1 MKKYTTQDVHNRIK
15 KILYS
20 LTGITLADNKDI
32 MISNRIDKLK
42 RDSKY
47 QGDIMDLLDMVE
59 NGSNHVTDFI
69 NSFTTNKTHFFRED
83 FHFIDL
89 KNRVLPQIA
98 SENRKI
104 DMYCS
109 ASSTGEEPYSMAMT
123 VLEAKEEMG
132 KYIDASIIATDI
144 DTNVLQYAANGIY
157 RFSKSSKEFPDWIKP
172 QKYFKRR
179 VQKNLAG
186 EEVLIKV
193 KDELKKMVTFKTMN
207 LNETSYPFEKNKF
220 DVIFCRNVLIYF
232 SAEDQNKILKKLF
245 SHLKIGGTLYL
256 GHSENPHDLIDYV
269 SRVGQNI
276 FVKQKELN

>member
-1 MKKYTTQDVHNRIK
+1 MSYTTDDVHNRVK

-20 LTGITLADNKDI
+20 LTGITLAENKDI

-42 RDSKY
+42 RDAKY
-47 QGDIMDLLDMVE
+47 KGDIMDLLDLVE
-59 NGSNHVTDFI
+59 SGSKVTEFI

-83 FHFIDL
+83 FHFLDL
-89 KNRVLPQIA
+89 KNRVLPTLA
-98 SENRKI
+98 KEGKKVN
-104 DMYCS
+104 MYCS

-123 VLEAKEEMG
+123 VLEAKEEIG
-132 KYIDASIIATDI
+132 KFIDSSIIATDI

-179 VQKNLAG
+179 VQKNLVG

-193 KDELKKMVTFKTMN
+193 KDELKKPISFQVMN
-207 LNETSYPFEKNKF
+207 LNDKSYPFSKNQF

-232 SAEDQNKILKKLF
+232 SAEDQNEILKKLF

-256 GHSENPHDLIDYV
+256 GHSENPHDLINYV
-269 SRVGQNI
+269 NRVGQNI
-276 FVKQKELN
+276 FVKEKEIS